1 MFSSLF
7 LLLPLCGLT
16 TFLFFDMFVR
26 KQMILA
32 IFIISVAFGTET
44 EFEIITVQ
52 LGSASDRTL
61 VLGNTG
67 SACLTGLPFE
77 ILLPTD
83 FFW

>member
-32 IFIISVAFGTET
+32 ILIISVAFGTET
-44 EFEIITVQ
+44 KFEIITVQ
-52 LGSASDRTL
+52 LGSAADRTL

-67 SACLTGLPFE
+67 SA
-77 ILLPTD
+77 
-83 FFW
+83 